1 MVQVNNASGISTA
14 SDPAPGILDGYTT
27 PDFLVT
33 QGNSLLRLADGAY
46 IDNTSVTSGLTYL
59 QANNHLSKFTV
70 TALTYFDGVDP
81 NLGKINPGYNNI
93 GQQAEVLFTGSN
105 QNQTDFNY

>member
-1 MVQVNNASGISTA
+1 MPSGTSTA
-14 SDPAPGILDGYTT
+14 SNPTSGILDGNTT

-59 QANNHLSKFTV
+59 QANNHLSNFTD
-70 TALTYFDGVDP
+70 TSL
-81 NLGKINPGYNNI
+81 NL
-93 GQQAEVLFTGSN
+93 F
-105 QNQTDFNY
+105 